1 MKLLKCFLLILT
13 SFVFVFLIL
22 SLGMFLYKFSDGL
35 SSDPEQ
41 WYSAGSVFIA
51 LLSLLATSLIATF
64 VYEVTKQ
71 TAKYQ
76 DQQKIR
82 REIQYLTGN
91 FWKYHNTDLLYSE
104 YVINTELLVFQLNI
118 LLNESFIFNNPELFE
133 KGFKKYS
140 NKLDSIIEY
149 MGSKFL
155 SHRFDHDDPRRLGN
169 IRLQELDEN
178 IFDHVEIK
186 EEEIFLNQ
194 SIINAMK

>member
-1 MKLLKCFLLILT
+1 MKLLKRLLLILT
-13 SFVFVFLIL
+13 SFVFVFLIF

-35 SSDPEQ
+35 SSDPEH
-41 WYSAGSVFIA
+41 WYSAGSIVIA
-51 LLSLLATSLIATF
+51 LLTLLVTSLIAIF

-82 REIQYLTGN
+82 REIQYLTSKFRGYY
-91 FWKYHNTDLLYSE
+91 KTDLVYSE
-104 YVINTELLVFQLNI
+104 YVNNTELLVYQLNV

-133 KGFKKYS
+133 KGLKEYR
-140 NKLDSIIEY
+140 NKLDSIIEF
-149 MGSKFL
+149 MGNKFL
-155 SHRFDHDDPRRLGN
+155 SHRFDNDDPGRLGN

-178 IFDHVEIK
+178 IFDHVETK

>member
-35 SSDPEQ
+35 SSDPEH
-41 WYSAGSVFIA
+41 WYSAGSVVIA
-51 LLSLLATSLIATF
+51 LLSLLVTSLIAIF

-82 REIQYLTGN
+82 REIQCLTSK
-91 FWKYHNTDLLYSE
+91 FRYYYKTDLVYSK
-104 YVINTELLVFQLNI
+104 YVNNTELLVYQLNV
-118 LLNESFIFNNPELFE
+118 LQNESFIFNNPELFE
-133 KGFKKYS
+133 KGLKKYR

-155 SHRFDHDDPRRLGN
+155 SHRFDHDNPGRLGN

>member
-13 SFVFVFLIL
+13 SLVFVFLIL

-35 SSDPEQ
+35 SSDPVH
-41 WYSAGSVFIA
+41 WYSAGSVVIA
-51 LLSLLATSLIATF
+51 LLSLLVTSLIAIF

-82 REIQYLTGN
+82 REIQYLTSK
-91 FWKYHNTDLLYSE
+91 FRDYYKTDFVYSE
-104 YVINTELLVFQLNI
+104 YVNKTELLVYRLNV

-133 KGFKKYS
+133 KGLKKYRD
-140 NKLDSIIEY
+140 KLDSVIEY

-155 SHRFDHDDPRRLGN
+155 SHRFDHDDPGKFGN
-169 IRLQELDEN
+169 IKLQELDEN
-178 IFDHVEIK
+178 IFDHVEINK
-186 EEEIFLNQ
+186 EEIFLNQ